1 MRRIA
6 VLATLM
12 LLSTLCLAA
21 DVATFDHIKIHR
33 HKSAEKR
40 VLVDKV
46 GTLTFDDGSRKLSF
60 SSRAGDE
67 FEASYDNVVKVIFE
81 TTTHM
86 HGGVLAD
93 VIAQA
98 SIPGLIAGNALK
110 AKHVHEHWFYFEY
123 KNADHVEPVLLDLPE
138 DSSDA
143 VIAKAKSTFGSR
155 VELPVFQEKAEFVDP
170 EKLPDFNSRHSLKVD
185 KVNHPLPEQ
194 KPDKATIVVVCPPL
208 AARYAG
214 AGNQFKLHAND
225 RVVAVN
231 RGGTYTFAYLDPG
244 RYRLIS
250 QAGNANGFDIELEA
264 GKSYYFLQ
272 NTFMGAVIGHTTLSR
287 NSPELVMY
295 ELNGSYFAD
304 WKRK

>member
-1 MRRIA
+1 MRRTA
-6 VLATLM
+6 VLAALI
-12 LLSTLCLAA
+12 LLGRLCVAA
-21 DVATFDHIKIHR
+21 DVATFDHVKIHR
-33 HKSAEKR
+33 HKSEEKR
-40 VLVDKV
+40 VLVDKI
-46 GTLTFDDGSRKLSF
+46 GTLRFDDAGRKLSF
-60 SSRAGDE
+60 SSGAGDE
-67 FEASYDNVVKVIFE
+67 VNAPYDNVVKVIFE

-86 HGGVLAD
+86 HGGVLAE
-93 VIAQA
+93 VITAA
-98 SIPGLIAGNALK
+98 SFPGLIAGNALK
-110 AKHVHEHWFYFEY
+110 AKHVHDYWFYIEY
-123 KNADHVEPVLLDLPE
+123 KNADQIEPVLLDLPDE
-138 DSSDA
+138 SSDD
-143 VIAKAKSTFGSR
+143 IMAKAKSIFGSR
-155 VELPVFQEKAEFVDP
+155 VEMPAFPENSVFIDP

-185 KVNHPLPEQ
+185 KVNHPLPEE

-225 RVVAVN
+225 KVVAVN

-244 RYRLIS
+244 KYRLVS